1 MNKCCYDQANLVQYG
16 SRNKKVETFKGLL
29 VVRYSAY
36 MRCTVCGSKLIGEV
50 MKNIHD
56 RATTKKPA

>member
-1 MNKCCYDQANLVQYG
+1 MNKCCYDQANLAVYG

-36 MRCTVCGSKLIGEV
+36 MRCKVCGTKLIAEV
-50 MKNIHD
+50 NKNIHD
-56 RATTKKPA
+56 RATAKKPA